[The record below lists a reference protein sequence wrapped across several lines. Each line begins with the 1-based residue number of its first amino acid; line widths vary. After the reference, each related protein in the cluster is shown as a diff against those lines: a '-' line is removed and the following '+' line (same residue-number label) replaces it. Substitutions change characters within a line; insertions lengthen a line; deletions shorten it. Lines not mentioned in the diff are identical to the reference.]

1 MKHSHV
7 ARSLKTIESDHVTFL
22 EFLLSLTRHQMET
35 AILIATPKKTYLQL
49 KSNED
54 SEDWIIRQQLLS
66 TVNFRFVLCIL
77 LCAIFQIKYTLS
89 LK

>member
-1 MKHSHV
+1 MKHSHE
-7 ARSLKTIESDHVTFL
+7 KIESDHVTLL
-22 EFLLSLTRHQMET
+22 EFLLSLTRHQKNP
-35 AILIATPKKTYLQL
+35 AILIATHKKTYFQL

-54 SEDWIIRQQLLS
+54 SEDWIIREQLLS

-77 LCAIFQIKYTLS
+77 LCTIFEIKYTLS